1 MYAATPKP
9 MLSATERMQMILA
22 APPATLAKVDAILQG
37 VEGTT
42 QKPEA
47 DCTLATYTQV
57 AKKLKL
63 SRPSVYRLC
72 KMGRLEVVPICGV
85 NRIRMQSVLDLIG
98 GKRPIDADAAKAV
111 ATAAKVKCER
121 RARTIA
127 ANKGAKQ

>member
-1 MYAATPKP
+1 MTDNERMVRVATATPAEK
-9 MLSATERMQMILA
+9 
-22 APPATLAKVDAILQG
+22 AKIDAIFNHQDAD
-37 VEGTT
+37 ER
-42 QKPEA
+42 KPEA

-57 AKKLKL
+57 ARKLKL
-63 SRPSVYRLC
+63 SRPSIYRLC

-85 NRIRMQSVLDLIG
+85 NRIRMQSVLDLID

-127 ANKGAKQ
+127 ANKGAK

>member
-1 MYAATPKP
+1 MLAATPKP

-37 VEGTT
+37 VESATP
-42 QKPEA
+42 KPEA

-85 NRIRMQSVLDLIG
+85 NRIRMQSVLELMNGNRPVDDQAALTVEKIG
-98 GKRPIDADAAKAV
+98 KQRL
-111 ATAAKVKCER
+111 ER
-121 RARTIA
+121 RAATIA
-127 ANKGAKQ
+127 KRKGVTR